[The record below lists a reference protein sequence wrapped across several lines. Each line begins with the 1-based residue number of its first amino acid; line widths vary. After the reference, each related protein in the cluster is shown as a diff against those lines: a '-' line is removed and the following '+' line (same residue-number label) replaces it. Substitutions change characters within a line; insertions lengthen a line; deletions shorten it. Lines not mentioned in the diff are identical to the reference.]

1 MWERSHADPLTCPA
15 HEGRGPHCNGR
26 SASYDATDEGHA
38 MNAQEL
44 KQRIDRIEDLVDDAK
59 DALQVAGAPDDLK
72 QAVETLHQQAR
83 DAKHSNNLDEAML
96 RQAAMRIEQ
105 SADRA
110 KDVCG
115 QAGQVDPQVRQAVM
129 RVHEEASRLK
139 HEIEADSPA

>member
-1 MWERSHADPLTCPA
+1 MTPTH
-15 HEGRGPHCNGR
+15 
-26 SASYDATDEGHA
+26 EGHA

-59 DALQVAGAPDDLK
+59 DALQVAGAPEDLK

-83 DAKHSNNLDEAML
+83 EAKHSNNLDEAML

-129 RVHEEASRLK
+129 RAHEEASRLK